1 MKRKENVILTGF
13 MGCGKTTIGVKLSY
27 RLRMTL
33 EDTDKLIERR
43 EKKSIG
49 EIFAQ
54 DGEEAFRKMETA
66 LLKEIGDRNYTQIIS
81 VGGGTPISPENRRI
95 LQECGTVV
103 YLEISPGLVYE
114 RLKEDTTRP
123 LLQGG
128 NVLSKITALMEER
141 RRAYEECAD
150 IVVRVDGKEMED
162 ILEEIVDGLDS
173 MKAKWR
179 QK

>member
-66 LLKEIGDRNYTQIIS
+66 LLKEIGDRHGKTPAQIILRWNVQQNVIVIPKS
-81 VGGGTPISPENRRI
+81 VHKERMRENLGIWDFELSAADMAQIASLDKSCPSMLDTRKISEVRR
-95 LQECGTVV
+95 V
-103 YLEISPGLVYE
+103 YDYLRNP
-114 RLKEDTTRP
+114 
-123 LLQGG
+123 
-128 NVLSKITALMEER
+128 VLTSL
-141 RRAYEECAD
+141 
-150 IVVRVDGKEMED
+150 
-162 ILEEIVDGLDS
+162 
-173 MKAKWR
+173 
-179 QK
+179 